1 MLVTPVDVPAARVL
15 VVDDEADVRNVIA
28 RILEEHGHA
37 VACAETLDDATARLA
52 IGGIDVVL
60 CDLRLGAA
68 DGLDLVRSIAGLAGG
83 PATVAVTGI
92 ADPLVVS
99 AALAAG
105 ACGYVTKPFKAC
117 DVVIAVQQA
126 LRRRVEDAERA
137 EHHRRTEE
145 EWRTRADHD
154 ALTGLFNRRRFA
166 EELERHLRRC
176 SRSNDCGALLV
187 CDLDHFKIVN
197 DTMGHAAGDAVLR
210 RTASILRDRLRRTDV
225 AARMGGDEFAVLL
238 PTTTQDDAMA
248 LAEDLKA
255 AIGDPAARPAVGISI
270 GVATFAGRD
279 GFVGDDLLVAADVAL
294 YEAKH
299 AGRGRVA
306 TAARTGASSR
316 SWIERIRHALD
327 DEALVLHSQP
337 IVALRTGQV
346 VREEL
351 LVRMHGDDGEVI
363 PPGAFLPTA
372 ERFNLISEIDAW
384 MLSQGLDLTR
394 SGRPVNVNVSASTLQ
409 LGRIIETIEA
419 GADAGADPSL
429 VTIEITETSAVSNMD
444 LVRELADRLA
454 ALGCGLALD
463 DFGTGFGTFTYL
475 KHLPITCIKI
485 DREFVKAL
493 ATDRADQR
501 MIKAIVEIARAAGQV
516 TVAEGVED
524 VVALDLLRRY
534 GVDCAQGYYLARPS
548 LVSTERPAL
557 TDGAAQLYG
566 ALARTVAA

>member
-1 MLVTPVDVPAARVL
+1 M
-15 VVDDEADVRNVIA
+15 
-28 RILEEHGHA
+28 
-37 VACAETLDDATARLA
+37 
-52 IGGIDVVL
+52 
-60 CDLRLGAA
+60 
-68 DGLDLVRSIAGLAGG
+68 
-83 PATVAVTGI
+83 
-92 ADPLVVS
+92 
-99 AALAAG
+99 
-105 ACGYVTKPFKAC
+105 
-117 DVVIAVQQA
+117 
-126 LRRRVEDAERA
+126 
-137 EHHRRTEE
+137 
-145 EWRTRADHD
+145 
-154 ALTGLFNRRRFA
+154 
-166 EELERHLRRC
+166 
-176 SRSNDCGALLV
+176 
-187 CDLDHFKIVN
+187 
-197 DTMGHAAGDAVLR
+197 
-210 RTASILRDRLRRTDV
+210 
-225 AARMGGDEFAVLL
+225 
-238 PTTTQDDAMA
+238 
-248 LAEDLKA
+248 
-255 AIGDPAARPAVGISI
+255 SI

-316 SWIERIRHALD
+316 SWIERIRCALD

-337 IVALRTGQV
+337 IVALKTGRV
-346 VREEL
+346 LREEL
-351 LVRMHGDDGEVI
+351 LVRMHGDDGEII

-372 ERFNLISEIDAW
+372 ERFNLIPEIDAW

-394 SGRPVNVNVSASTLQ
+394 SGRPVNVNVSARTLQ

-419 GADAGADPSL
+419 GADSGADPSL
-429 VTIEITETSAVSNMD
+429 VTIEITETSAVSNMH

-463 DFGTGFGTFTYL
+463 DFGTGFGAFTYL

-566 ALARTVAA
+566 ALAPTVAA